1 MTNHVLQIDSSV
13 FGEQGQSSQ
22 LTAHLVEALKRQQP
36 TTLTYRNLAAEPL
49 PHLTGATLV
58 ALGTEAAAR
67 TPEQTATVAMADELI
82 AELQAA
88 NTLVLAAPMYN
99 FAVPST
105 LKAWMDYVARAG
117 VTFRYTA
124 NGPEGLLT
132 HKKAYVVT
140 TRGGLHQGKAS
151 DSQTTFVN
159 TFLNFIGITDVA
171 WIYAEGINMGDRK
184 ATAIAEAKPQIDQLL
199 EV

>member
-1 MTNHVLQIDSSV
+1 MTNHVLQIDSSI
-13 FGEQGQSSQ
+13 FGDQGQSSQ
-22 LTAHLVEALKRQQP
+22 LTAYLVATLKRQQL
-36 TTLTYRNLAAEPL
+36 TQVTYRNLAAEPL

-58 ALGTEAAAR
+58 ALSTDANER
-67 TPEQTATVAMADELI
+67 TPEQAATVAMADALI

-132 HKKAYVVT
+132 HKKAYVVS
-140 TRGGLHQGKAS
+140 TRGGLHQGKVS
-151 DSQTTFVN
+151 DSQTAFVN
-159 TFLNFIGITDVA
+159 TFLNFIGITDVV
-171 WIYAEGINMGDRK
+171 WIYAEGINMGEFK
-184 ATAIAEAKPQIDQLL
+184 AIAIDQAKAQINAVL
-199 EV
+199 EI